1 MHDIILSLLQRI
13 STTYFQHATITQEVP
28 ILEQPAFGTTKDGA
42 EQPSRPGKKKLQIA
56 IPTDLAHPIVSETP
70 KFAGKSENQLLKGD
84 KIIVHHSR
92 DTLEKQWEETYHIFT
107 QNLGKLFRTY
117 LANLERNEEKVLEQ
131 ASVKKNWDVLIL
143 RLKEGIHNGTTNII
157 TAVLKAVREL
167 LSCSKVSELFFAK

>member
-28 ILEQPAFGTTKDGA
+28 ILEQPAFGSTKE
-42 EQPSRPGKKKLQIA
+42 EQPQRPGRKKLQIA
-56 IPTDLAHPIVSETP
+56 IPTDLAHPIVNETP
-70 KFAGKSENQLLKGD
+70 KFAGKSENNFVKND

-117 LANLERNEEKVLEQ
+117 LANLERNEERVLEQ
-131 ASVKKNWDVLIL
+131 PSVKKNWDVLIL